1 MEQFLLPTESFIQ
14 LNKRSAPSKQLAI
27 GEICGSKF
35 TKVGENMCRF
45 TSPFT
50 APSDF
55 FRRDV
60 TVLPHL
66 SCYPRHKKPDLCF
79 QREKDPIRKIDSLSV
94 PHSCRLFISSHLH
107 QFLLSSLTSVTNT
120 HTLTHIYT
128 LCAHKWEQSVRF
140 RPAWCP
146 AFTLD
151 WNTVWWWPTKHEPP
165 LNQHPPREKVFV
177 KRFINGAF
185 KPLSPAWNRF
195 PSSQPNWGTAGSE
208 NPLNLS

>member
-66 SCYPRHKKPDLCF
+66 SRYPRHKKPDLCF
-79 QREKDPIRKIDSLSV
+79 QREKDPTRKIDSLSV

-120 HTLTHIYT
+120 HTHSPTYTHSVPTSGSRAWDSGLHGVQLLLWIGTLSDDDQPSMNHHLTNI
-128 LCAHKWEQSVRF
+128 
-140 RPAWCP
+140 
-146 AFTLD
+146 
-151 WNTVWWWPTKHEPP
+151 
-165 LNQHPPREKVFV
+165 PRE
-177 KRFINGAF
+177 RRC
-185 KPLSPAWNRF
+185 S
-195 PSSQPNWGTAGSE
+195 
-208 NPLNLS
+208 